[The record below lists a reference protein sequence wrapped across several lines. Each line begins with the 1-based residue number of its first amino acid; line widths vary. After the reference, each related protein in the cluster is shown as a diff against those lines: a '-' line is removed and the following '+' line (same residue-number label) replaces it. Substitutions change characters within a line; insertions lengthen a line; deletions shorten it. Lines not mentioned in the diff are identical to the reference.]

1 VKCVPLKEM
10 SDYPSQLQTVFNEVN
25 SKQNLAQHFCKFV
38 EAIQTL
44 PPELSSPESQTQV
57 KELFQDVNTA
67 VEQYNRQ
74 FQNLMN
80 ELGILCREP
89 TGKQSLFHQFFSS
102 FTDLLRLAY
111 TVYQEDP
118 EKLSK
123 FQPVLQRFL
132 QLLETNQMTL
142 QKEEPLTN
150 ALLLQLVNSAW
161 ALTNTRQT
169 MESAAK
175 QAKQQGG
182 RKTRKQ
188 RRH

>member
-1 VKCVPLKEM
+1 M
-10 SDYPSQLQTVFNEVN
+10 SGYTSLLQTAFNEVN
-25 SKQNLAQHFCKFV
+25 SKKNLAHHFCKFV

-44 PPELSSPESQTQV
+44 PPELSSPESQAQV

-74 FQNLMN
+74 FQNLIN
-80 ELGILCREP
+80 ELGVLCKTP
-89 TGKQSLFHQFFSS
+89 SNNSSLFQQFFSS

-132 QLLETNQMTL
+132 QLLETNQIHL
-142 QKEEPLTN
+142 KEEEPLTN

-175 QAKQQGG
+175 LAKQQGG

-188 RRH
+188 RKH